1 MLEQLSRAPRVLG
14 GDHVALAQNAQRAQ
28 RDVLKVADG
37 RSDEIKS
44 AGGEWWQCGVHVLT
58 NPVQSR
64 TIPNING
71 LRRLIL
77 MIQNSFVRRKS
88 FPSVRFFFGL
98 AL

>member
-64 TIPNING
+64 TIPNNPEYQRVTTINFDDTKF
-71 LRRLIL
+71 ICPEKV
-77 MIQNSFVRRKS
+77 I
-88 FPSVRFFFGL
+88 SVRPLFFW
-98 AL
+98 